1 MLSVICSSFFLHLF
15 APNLTYLRMSASN
28 HEAILIEGLKE
39 GNVKIYDY
47 IFHFYYSGLV
57 VFVHKYINDQD
68 VAEDIVQEF
77 FVKLWINRERLQIE
91 TTLKS
96 YFFSSIKNRCI
107 DFLRHELIKGKV
119 EKQLLEKVQ
128 NLTDEQNLL
137 IESELR
143 DHINA
148 AIDKLPPVCKE
159 IFIMNRFE
167 GLKPAEI
174 AEKKGLSVRTVE
186 THIGKA
192 LKILKKEL
200 SVYLPASLVS
210 ILLGSI

>member
-1 MLSVICSSFFLHLF
+1 MGAL
-15 APNLTYLRMSASN
+15 N
-28 HEAILIEGLKE
+28 HESILIEGLKE

-47 IFHFYYSGLV
+47 IFNFYYSGLV
-57 VFVHKYINDQD
+57 VFVQKYIHDQN

-77 FVKLWINRERLQIE
+77 FVKLWINRERLKIE

-107 DFLRHELIKGKV
+107 DYLRHELIKGKV
-119 EKQLLEKVQ
+119 EKQLIEEVQ
-128 NLTDEQNLL
+128 KNTNEHNLL

-143 DHINA
+143 YQINA
-148 AIDKLPPVCKE
+148 AIDKLPPVCRE

-174 AEKKGLSVRTVE
+174 ADKKGISVRTVE

-192 LKILKKEL
+192 LKILKNEL
-200 SVYLPASLVS
+200 NAYLPASLVA

>member
-1 MLSVICSSFFLHLF
+1 
-15 APNLTYLRMSASN
+15 MSASN

-91 TTLKS
+91 TTLKA

-107 DFLRHELIKGKV
+107 DYLRHELIKGKV
-119 EKQLLEKVQ
+119 EKNLLEKVQ
-128 NLTDEQNLL
+128 SLTNEHDLL

-143 DHINA
+143 DQINA
-148 AIDKLPPVCKE
+148 AIDKVPPVCRE

-174 AEKKGLSVRTVE
+174 ADKKGISVRTVE

-192 LKILKKEL
+192 LKILRKEL
-200 SVYLPASLVS
+200 SGYLPASLITI
-210 ILLGSI
+210 ILGTI

>member
-1 MLSVICSSFFLHLF
+1 
-15 APNLTYLRMSASN
+15 MSASN

>member
-1 MLSVICSSFFLHLF
+1 MKVSD
-15 APNLTYLRMSASN
+15 

-57 VFVHKYINDQD
+57 VFVQKYIHDPNI
-68 VAEDIVQEF
+68 AEDIVQEF
-77 FVKLWINRERLQIE
+77 FVKLWINRERVQIE

-107 DFLRHELIKGKV
+107 DYLRHEIIKGKA
-119 EKQLLEKVQ
+119 EIKLLE
-128 NLTDEQNLL
+128 NLKSVTDDNNLL

-143 DHINA
+143 DQINA
-148 AIDKLPPVCKE
+148 AIDKLPPICRE

-167 GLKPAEI
+167 GFKPAEI
-174 AEKKGLSVRTVE
+174 ADKKGISVRTVE

-192 LKILKKEL
+192 LKILRKEL
-200 SVYLPASLVS
+200 SGYLPASLVA
-210 ILLGSI
+210 IVLGTI

>member
-1 MLSVICSSFFLHLF
+1 MGAL
-15 APNLTYLRMSASN
+15 N
-28 HEAILIEGLKE
+28 HESILIEGLKE

-47 IFHFYYSGLV
+47 IFHLYYSGLV
-57 VFVHKYINDQD
+57 VFVQKYIPDQD

-77 FVKLWINRERLQIE
+77 FVKLWINRERVQIE
-91 TTLKS
+91 TTLKA

-107 DFLRHELIKGKV
+107 DYLRHEIIKGKV
-119 EKQLLEKVQ
+119 EKTLLEKVQ
-128 NLTDEQNLL
+128 SLTNEHDLL

-143 DHINA
+143 DQINA
-148 AIDKLPPVCKE
+148 AIDKLPPVCRE

-174 AEKKGLSVRTVE
+174 ADKKGISVRTVE

-192 LKILKKEL
+192 LKILRKEL
-200 SVYLPASLVS
+200 SGYLPASLITI
-210 ILLGSI
+210 ILGTI

>member
-1 MLSVICSSFFLHLF
+1 MRVSD
-15 APNLTYLRMSASN
+15 

-57 VFVHKYINDQD
+57 VFVQKYIHDQD

-77 FVKLWINRERLQIE
+77 FVKLWINRERVQIE

-107 DFLRHELIKGKV
+107 DYLRHELIKGKV
-119 EKQLLEKVQ
+119 EKQLLEEVQ
-128 NLTDEQNLL
+128 KTTNEHNLL

-143 DHINA
+143 DQINA
-148 AIDKLPPVCKE
+148 AIDKLPPVCRE

-174 AEKKGLSVRTVE
+174 ADKKEISVRTVE

-192 LKILKKEL
+192 LKILRKEL
-200 SVYLPASLVS
+200 SGYLPASLITI
-210 ILLGSI
+210 ILGTI